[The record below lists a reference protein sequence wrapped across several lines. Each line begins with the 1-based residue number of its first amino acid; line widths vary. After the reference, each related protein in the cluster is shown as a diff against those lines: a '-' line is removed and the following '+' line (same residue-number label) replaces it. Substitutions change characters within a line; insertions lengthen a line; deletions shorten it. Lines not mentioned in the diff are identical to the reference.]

1 MVREGQVDEFL
12 QESGTKIKSNA
23 AQMERQIVASFA
35 EISNPGIWVFME
47 KLNDM
52 IKIYG
57 RTEAICF
64 DKNNIYLIAG

>member
-1 MVREGQVDEFL
+1 MFYYLAFAAKNVPKGRFKDEML
-12 QESGTKIKSNA
+12 D
-23 AQMERQIVASFA
+23 
-35 EISNPGIWVFME
+35 PGIWVFME